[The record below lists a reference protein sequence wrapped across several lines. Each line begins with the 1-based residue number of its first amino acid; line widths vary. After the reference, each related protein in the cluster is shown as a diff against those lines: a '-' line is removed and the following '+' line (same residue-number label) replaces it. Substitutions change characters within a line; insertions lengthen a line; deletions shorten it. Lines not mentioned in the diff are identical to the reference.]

1 MLAYPRVAELLHAWA
16 DWLLSFCGWLAHSA
30 KALTDALSASN
41 KKDLDQ
47 SLMVLPEA
55 LNTGKH

>member
-1 MLAYPRVAELLHAWA
+1 MPGRIGFFHFV
-16 DWLLSFCGWLAHSA
+16 DGWHTPL